1 MKRNDNTLTKVE
13 FEVMNI
19 LWDIDGAACAW
30 DVIERYEEPKPAYTT
45 VATYLKVLCEKGYLD
60 FHKVEGQGKTHRYV
74 PLVTRAEYTRRTM
87 QEVKKNFF
95 GGSVK
100 SMLNYFV
107 MEENLTPDEVKELLK
122 LVDYPNN
129 RWYMLLNHELHELLE
144 LFVDIKGIA
153 NSWNSC
159 NSW

>member
-19 LWDIDGAACAW
+19 IWDIDGAACAW
-30 DVIERYEEPKPAYTT
+30 DVLEHYKEPKPAYTT
-45 VATYLKVLCEKGYLD
+45 VATYLKVLYEKGYLD
-60 FHKVEGQGKTHRYV
+60 FHKVDGQGKTHRYV

-87 QEVKKNFF
+87 QEVKQNFF

-107 MEENLTPDEVKELLK
+107 QEENLSTEEVKELIK
-122 LVDYPNN
+122 LIDYSN
-129 RWYMLLNHELHELLE
+129 
-144 LFVDIKGIA
+144 DK
-153 NSWNSC
+153 
-159 NSW
+159 

>member
-19 LWDIDGAACAW
+19 IWDIDGAACAW
-30 DVIERYEEPKPAYTT
+30 DVLEHCKEPKPAYTT
-45 VATYLKVLCEKGYLD
+45 IATYLKVLFEKGYLD
-60 FHKVEGQGKTHRYV
+60 FHKVDGQGKTHRYL

-107 MEENLTPDEVKELLK
+107 REENLSAEEVKELL
-122 LVDYPNN
+122 
-129 RWYMLLNHELHELLE
+129 LLTKNEE
-144 LFVDIKGIA
+144 
-153 NSWNSC
+153 
-159 NSW
+159 

>member
-30 DVIERYEEPKPAYTT
+30 DVLERYKEPKPAYTT
-45 VATYLKVLCEKGYLD
+45 VATYLKVLYEKGYLD
-60 FHKVEGQGKTHRYV
+60 FHKVDGQGKTHRYL

-107 MEENLTPDEVKELLK
+107 REENLSAEEVKELLK
-122 LVDYPNN
+122 LIDYSN
-129 RWYMLLNHELHELLE
+129 
-144 LFVDIKGIA
+144 DK
-153 NSWNSC
+153 
-159 NSW
+159 

>member
-19 LWDIDGAACAW
+19 LWDINGAACAW
-30 DVIERYEEPKPAYTT
+30 DVLEHYKEPKPAYTT
-45 VATYLKVLCEKGYLD
+45 IATYLKVLYEKGYLD
-60 FHKVEGQGKTHRYV
+60 FHKVDGQGKTHRYV

-87 QEVKKNFF
+87 QEVKQNFF

-107 MEENLTPDEVKELLK
+107 QEENLSSDDVMELLFLTK
-122 LVDYPNN
+122 N
-129 RWYMLLNHELHELLE
+129 
-144 LFVDIKGIA
+144 
-153 NSWNSC
+153 
-159 NSW
+159 

>member
-19 LWDIDGAACAW
+19 IWDIDGAACAW
-30 DVIERYEEPKPAYTT
+30 DVLEHYKEPKPAYTT
-45 VATYLKVLCEKGYLD
+45 IATYLKVLYEKGYRASQKGD
-60 FHKVEGQGKTHRYV
+60 GQGKTHRYV

-87 QEVKKNFF
+87 QEVKQNFF

-107 MEENLTPDEVKELLK
+107 KEENLSPEQVKELLAIVEEK
-122 LVDYPNN
+122 
-129 RWYMLLNHELHELLE
+129 
-144 LFVDIKGIA
+144 
-153 NSWNSC
+153 
-159 NSW
+159 